1 MVVATPQEWQPF
13 THSEQHPKD
22 TLPDHGDAP
31 RRHTVRMERIGGY
44 LVERK
49 LGEGGMGTVFLART
63 RGGRAVALKVA
74 KAELAADPV
83 FRERFRSE
91 VEAARAVGGFHT
103 ASVVDADV
111 DGDPL
116 WLATAYIPGP
126 TLAARLAAQG
136 AMDEPQLRALAAA
149 LAEALESI
157 HSCGLVHRDLKPGN
171 IVMADDGPRVLDFG
185 IARAV
190 ESTRLTATGTAFGTP
205 GFLAPEQALGH
216 DVGGA
221 ADVFA
226 LGAVLVAAAG
236 GSAWGEGTPMGL
248 MYRSVHEPPDT
259 SAVPVG
265 LVDVVTACLAK
276 DPAARPTPAELLDR
290 LTGEPAAPARPDA
303 PSHPPLLT
311 TARPAPRPA
320 PTPPTHLPAAPSTP
334 SHLPASPGAPAT
346 PSHPAA
352 AATPPQQA
360 ASPGAPSTPSH
371 LPASPAAPGTPP
383 HLGAL
388 PAAASTPPHPAAS
401 PAAPSTP
408 PHLPASPA
416 APATPPHL
424 AAHPTPPHLAVTSPA
439 SVAPPHLPP
448 APPQAGYGFGPPVPY
463 GVPEAVLGDG
473 DARVVVNAA
482 GVVLEL
488 GGVAADFEWAE
499 IAVVRRTPA
508 TRGNRLTVTVQLWD
522 GGVYDCE
529 LNARRSARL
538 TEWIARLDPVLGR
551 YLPRR

>member
-1 MVVATPQEWQPF
+1 
-13 THSEQHPKD
+13 
-22 TLPDHGDAP
+22 
-31 RRHTVRMERIGGY
+31 MERIGGY

-136 AMDEPQLRALAAA
+136 AMDEAQLRALAAA

-185 IARAV
+185 IARAA

-259 SAVPVG
+259 SAVPAG
-265 LVDVVTACLAK
+265 LVEVVTACLAK

-290 LTGEPAAPARPDA
+290 LTGEPAAPARPDP
-303 PSHPPLLT
+303 PSHPPALT
-311 TARPAPRPA
+311 TAPPA
-320 PTPPTHLPAAPSTP
+320 PTPPTHAPAAPSTPPHSAAPPAAPATP
-334 SHLPASPGAPAT
+334 SHLPASPGV
-346 PSHPAA
+346 
-352 AATPPQQA
+352 
-360 ASPGAPSTPSH
+360 
-371 LPASPAAPGTPP
+371 
-383 HLGAL
+383 
-388 PAAASTPPHPAAS
+388 
-401 PAAPSTP
+401 
-408 PHLPASPA
+408 
-416 APATPPHL
+416 PATPPHL
-424 AAHPTPPHLAVTSPA
+424 AAHATPPHLAVTSPA
-439 SVAPPHLPP
+439 PATPPHLPP
-448 APPQAGYGFGPPVPY
+448 APPVPPQAGYGFGPPVPY
-463 GVPEAVLGDG
+463 GAPEAVLGDG

-529 LNARRSARL
+529 LNARRAARL

-551 YLPRR
+551 YLPHR

>member
-1 MVVATPQEWQPF
+1 
-13 THSEQHPKD
+13 
-22 TLPDHGDAP
+22 
-31 RRHTVRMERIGGY
+31 MERIGGY

-74 KAELAADPV
+74 KAELTADPV

-136 AMDEPQLRALAAA
+136 AMDEAQLRALAAA

-259 SAVPVG
+259 SAVPAG

-276 DPAARPTPAELLDR
+276 DPAARPAPAELLDL

-303 PSHPPLLT
+303 PSHPPTLA
-311 TARPAPRPA
+311 TAPPAPRPA
-320 PTPPTHLPAAPSTP
+320 PTPPPHLPAAPATPPHPAASSAPPATP
-334 SHLPASPGAPAT
+334 SHLAAQATPPHLAASSAPPATPSLQGALSAAASAPPHPAASPDAPGPPPHRGALPAAPGTPPHLPASPGAPAT
-346 PSHPAA
+346 P
-352 AATPPQQA
+352 
-360 ASPGAPSTPSH
+360 
-371 LPASPAAPGTPP
+371 
-383 HLGAL
+383 
-388 PAAASTPPHPAAS
+388 
-401 PAAPSTP
+401 
-408 PHLPASPA
+408 
-416 APATPPHL
+416 PHL
-424 AAHPTPPHLAVTSPA
+424 AAYATPPHLAVTSP
-439 SVAPPHLPP
+439 VPGTPPYLPP
-448 APPQAGYGFGPPVPY
+448 APPVPPQAGYGFGPPVPY
-463 GVPEAVLGDG
+463 GAPEAVLGDG

-499 IAVVRRTPA
+499 IAVVRRTPG

-522 GGVYDCE
+522 GDVYDCE

-551 YLPRR
+551 YLPHR

>member
-1 MVVATPQEWQPF
+1 
-13 THSEQHPKD
+13 
-22 TLPDHGDAP
+22 
-31 RRHTVRMERIGGY
+31 MERIGGY

-259 SAVPVG
+259 SAVPAG

-290 LTGEPAAPARPDA
+290 LTGEPFGPDRADTPSYPPTLATAP
-303 PSHPPLLT
+303 
-311 TARPAPRPA
+311 PAPRPA
-320 PTPPTHLPAAPSTP
+320 PTPPGHL
-334 SHLPASPGAPAT
+334 
-346 PSHPAA
+346 
-352 AATPPQQA
+352 
-360 ASPGAPSTPSH
+360 
-371 LPASPAAPGTPP
+371 
-383 HLGAL
+383 
-388 PAAASTPPHPAAS
+388 

-408 PHLPASPA
+408 PHLAAHATPPHLAAPPA

-424 AAHPTPPHLAVTSPA
+424 AVTFPA
-439 SVAPPHLPP
+439 PATPPHLPP
-448 APPQAGYGFGPPVPY
+448 APPVPPQAGYGFGPPVPY
-463 GVPEAVLGDG
+463 GAPEAVLGDG

-482 GVVLEL
+482 GVILEL

-499 IAVVRRTPA
+499 IAAVRRTPA

-522 GGVYDCE
+522 GGVFDCE

-538 TEWIARLDPVLGR
+538 TEWIARLDHVLGQ
-551 YLPRR
+551 YLSHR

>member
-1 MVVATPQEWQPF
+1 
-13 THSEQHPKD
+13 
-22 TLPDHGDAP
+22 
-31 RRHTVRMERIGGY
+31 MERIGGY

-74 KAELAADPV
+74 KAELTADPV

-116 WLATAYIPGP
+116 WLATAYIPGA

-136 AMDEPQLRALAAA
+136 AMDEAQLRALAAA

-259 SAVPVG
+259 SAVPAG

-276 DPAARPTPAELLDR
+276 DPAARPAPAELLDL

-303 PSHPPLLT
+303 PSHPPTLA
-311 TARPAPRPA
+311 TAPPAPRPA
-320 PTPPTHLPAAPSTP
+320 PTPPPHLPAAPATPPHPAASSAPPATP
-334 SHLPASPGAPAT
+334 SHPAASSALPATPSHLAASSALPATPSHLAAQATPTHLAASPGAPATPSHLAASSAPPATPSLQGALSAAASAPPHPAASPDAPGTPPHLPASPGAPAT
-346 PSHPAA
+346 P
-352 AATPPQQA
+352 
-360 ASPGAPSTPSH
+360 
-371 LPASPAAPGTPP
+371 P
-383 HLGAL
+383 HL
-388 PAAASTPPHPAAS
+388 AAY
-401 PAAPSTP
+401 
-408 PHLPASPA
+408 
-416 APATPPHL
+416 ATPPHL
-424 AAHPTPPHLAVTSPA
+424 ASPVPGTPPY
-439 SVAPPHLPP
+439 LPP
-448 APPQAGYGFGPPVPY
+448 APPVPPQAGYGFGPPVPY
-463 GVPEAVLGDG
+463 GAPEAVLGDG

-499 IAVVRRTPA
+499 IAVVRRTPG

-522 GGVYDCE
+522 GDVYDCE

-551 YLPRR
+551 YLPHR

>member
-1 MVVATPQEWQPF
+1 
-13 THSEQHPKD
+13 
-22 TLPDHGDAP
+22 
-31 RRHTVRMERIGGY
+31 MERIGGY

-136 AMDEPQLRALAAA
+136 PMDEPRLRALAAA

-259 SAVPVG
+259 SAVPAG

-276 DPAARPTPAELLDR
+276 DPAARPTPAELLDS
-290 LTGEPAAPARPDA
+290 LTGEPAALLRP
-303 PSHPPLLT
+303 HPPTLAT
-311 TARPAPRPA
+311 TPPPPLPGTHRPPA
-320 PTPPTHLPAAPSTP
+320 PT
-334 SHLPASPGAPAT
+334 
-346 PSHPAA
+346 
-352 AATPPQQA
+352 TPPHLA
-360 ASPGAPSTPSH
+360 ASPAGASTPPH
-371 LPASPAAPGTPP
+371 LPASPAG
-383 HLGAL
+383 L
-388 PAAASTPPHPAAS
+388 STPPHPAAS
-401 PAAPSTP
+401 PAPPGTPSHLAAHATP
-408 PHLPASPA
+408 PHLAASPVSSATPSHQAASPA
-416 APATPPHL
+416 APATPSHL
-424 AAHPTPPHLAVTSPA
+424 AAHATPPHLAVTSPA
-439 SVAPPHLPP
+439 AVAPPHLPP
-448 APPQAGYGFGPPVPY
+448 VPPVPPQGGYGFGPPVPY
-463 GVPEAVLGDG
+463 GAPEAVLGDG
-473 DARVVVNAA
+473 DARVVVNAG
-482 GVVLEL
+482 GVILEL

-551 YLPRR
+551 YLPHR